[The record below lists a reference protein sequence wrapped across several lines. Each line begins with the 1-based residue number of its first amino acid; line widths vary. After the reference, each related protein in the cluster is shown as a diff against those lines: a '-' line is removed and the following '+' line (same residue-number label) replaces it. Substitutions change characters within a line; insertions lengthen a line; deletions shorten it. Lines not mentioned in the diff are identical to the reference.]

1 MTPEPLPE
9 QPDETPRVAMRHY
22 VVCYDTADYPGVYA
36 VRKHLVF
43 AGRSR
48 PAELLGVRADL
59 AAARR
64 LVPAGAVRLAPSPG
78 DDPVIVE
85 VWLE

>member
-1 MTPEPLPE
+1 MTPEPPPE
-9 QPDETPRVAMRHY
+9 QPDETPHVAMRHY

-48 PAELLGVRADL
+48 PAELLGVVADL
-59 AAARR
+59 AAARAAAR
-64 LVPAGAVRLAPSPG
+64 R
-78 DDPVIVE
+78 IFRE
-85 VWLE
+85 WNEWLGRELFFL